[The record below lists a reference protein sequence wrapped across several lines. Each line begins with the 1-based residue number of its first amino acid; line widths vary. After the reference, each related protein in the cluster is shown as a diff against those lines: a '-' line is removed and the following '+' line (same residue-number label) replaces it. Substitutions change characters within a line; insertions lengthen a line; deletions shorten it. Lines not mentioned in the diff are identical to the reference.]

1 MTELVEKCRKL
12 VQKYIDLHM
21 YTAALFWADK
31 IVVQTDSPRD
41 VFWLAQCMYLQK
53 QYHRAAFLMQSRN
66 LDKTHFLCTYLTAK
80 CFYEANDL
88 NESLKIINSSQL
100 NTILSSGTFTPNISE
115 VELVLFDDT
124 PKSQAI
130 SSFLLLK
137 GRILEAMDNRG
148 LASDCYKQALHCDVF
163 CYEAFDLL
171 IKYQMLNASEE
182 RALLLSIPIAD
193 QCSPDEVDILRNLY
207 AMKMKKYHT
216 PTAPLNREG
225 LILLT
230 DNKLASSTPGCI
242 KSLPPSPSL
251 HVSPCSISTP
261 MVANNKV
268 KKASDK
274 MQVDA
279 TDYWDLGKFQDSLD
293 LKVSQA
299 EILYYNCDYQNCV
312 ALTESI
318 LKKDP
323 YHDGCLPIHISCLV
337 ELKQTTNLFSLAHSL
352 VDLYPNMAISWFAVG
367 CYYYVIGKS
376 DPARGYLAKATCLDK
391 LFGPAWLVYGHSF
404 ASENEHD
411 QAMAAYFKASQLMK
425 GCHLPHLYIGLECG
439 LTNNV
444 WLAEKFFQQAQ
455 AIAPE
460 DPFILHERGVIC
472 FQNEEHQK
480 AEQFFVEALD
490 KIKRVRRGP
499 IPSRWA
505 TLWNNLGHARRKL
518 KKLDEALECH
528 NEALVLEPRK
538 SSTISAIAYVH
549 VLKGNYSNAIHWF
562 HKALSLKRDDSFS
575 TTMLNYIIELW
586 AEEMPAYEGC
596 PDGIPKFEP
605 PPHNSSTD
613 QSVPS
618 TNSIQDMSQEI
629 NETQHDTFEMN
640 IEM

>member
-66 LDKTHFLCTYLTAK
+66 LDK
-80 CFYEANDL
+80 
-88 NESLKIINSSQL
+88 
-100 NTILSSGTFTPNISE
+100 
-115 VELVLFDDT
+115 
-124 PKSQAI
+124 QAI

-242 KSLPPSPSL
+242 KSLPLSPSL
-251 HVSPCSISTP
+251 HVSPCSISIP

-323 YHDGCLPIHISCLV
+323 YHDGV
-337 ELKQTTNLFSLAHSL
+337 E
-352 VDLYPNMAISWFAVG
+352 
-367 CYYYVIGKS
+367 
-376 DPARGYLAKATCLDK
+376 
-391 LFGPAWLVYGHSF
+391 
-404 ASENEHD
+404 
-411 QAMAAYFKASQLMK
+411 
-425 GCHLPHLYIGLECG
+425 
-439 LTNNV
+439 
-444 WLAEKFFQQAQ
+444 
-455 AIAPE
+455 
-460 DPFILHERGVIC
+460 
-472 FQNEEHQK
+472 
-480 AEQFFVEALD
+480 
-490 KIKRVRRGP
+490 
-499 IPSRWA
+499 
-505 TLWNNLGHARRKL
+505 
-518 KKLDEALECH
+518 
-528 NEALVLEPRK
+528 
-538 SSTISAIAYVH
+538 
-549 VLKGNYSNAIHWF
+549 
-562 HKALSLKRDDSFS
+562 
-575 TTMLNYIIELW
+575 
-586 AEEMPAYEGC
+586 
-596 PDGIPKFEP
+596 
-605 PPHNSSTD
+605 TD
-613 QSVPS
+613 Y
-618 TNSIQDMSQEI
+618 
-629 NETQHDTFEMN
+629 
-640 IEM
+640 